1 MTMSSRR
8 LIIGN
13 WKMNPATLED
23 AKRIARRTRAVA
35 ARLENT
41 EAVVCPPFPFMA
53 AAISRK
59 PAANFHIGAQ
69 SVSIED
75 GGAHT
80 GEVSAAMLKSLG
92 VEFIIAGHSEARTAG
107 ETDSIVSKKIAR
119 ILEAGM
125 IAVVCVGEKS
135 RDENG
140 GHFEFLKNQIK
151 GSFAGIAEDK
161 VRHIIISYEPVWA
174 IGGKEAM
181 VPSDIN
187 EMAIFVK
194 KTFADLFGA
203 EAGLKLKVLYGGA
216 VNFRNAG
223 EIIKTGRVDGLLV
236 GRESV
241 NMPGFVELLKAVDK
255 I

>member
-1 MTMSSRR
+1 MLMSSRH

-13 WKMNPATLED
+13 WKMNPAGFED

-35 ARLENT
+35 ARLAHA
-41 EAVVCPPFPFMA
+41 EAVVCPPFPFIA
-53 AAISRK
+53 AAISRN
-59 PAANFHIGAQ
+59 PGANFHIGAQ

-80 GEVSAAMLKSLG
+80 GEVSAAMLRSLG
-92 VEFIIAGHSEARTAG
+92 AEYAIAGHSEARASG

-119 ILEAGM
+119 ILDSGM
-125 IAVVCVGEKS
+125 TAVVCVGEKA

-151 GSFAGIAEDK
+151 GSFEGIAEDK
-161 VRHIIISYEPVWA
+161 AKRVIIAYEPVWA
-174 IGGKEAM
+174 VGAKEAM
-181 VPSDIN
+181 ATADIN

-223 EIIKTGRVDGLLV
+223 EIIRTGRVDGLLV

-241 NMPGFVELLKAVDK
+241 NMPGFMELLKAVDN